1 MRKRIFALVTSTVLV
16 LAGVATI
23 GSAAGGTPDR
33 THQPKVV
40 RLLGQETFEANA
52 LVTSTFRF
60 SPERSFPHTGE
71 RVRWIDQDKVPDPHT
86 ITVVRRRQLPTTL
99 AEAFN
104 CQACNAALDAHFGTG
119 GPPVVRVNVGQPG
132 LDQPGDSLLILD
144 GETIGATIS
153 ASAGT
158 NLFYLCAIHP
168 WMQGQLRVG

>member
-1 MRKRIFALVTSTVLV
+1 MRKRFFAMITASLIV
-16 LAGVATI
+16 LASIAIV
-23 GSAAGGTPDR
+23 GSAAGGTPAR

-52 LVTSTFRF
+52 LVTSTLRF

-71 RVRWIDQDKVPDPHT
+71 RVRWIDRDKVPDPHT
-86 ITVVRRRQLPTTL
+86 ITLVRRGQLPTSL

-104 CQACNAALDAHFGTG
+104 CQACNAALDSHFGAG

-144 GETIGATIS
+144 GQSIGAQIS
-153 ASAGT
+153 ASAGR